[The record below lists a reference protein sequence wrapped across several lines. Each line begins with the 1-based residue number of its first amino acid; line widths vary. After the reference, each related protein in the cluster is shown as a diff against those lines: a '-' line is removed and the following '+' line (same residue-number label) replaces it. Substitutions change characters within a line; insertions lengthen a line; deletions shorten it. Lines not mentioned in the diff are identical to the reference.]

1 MDLPSI
7 NLITAAPLNDAVR
20 ELPVLSLANPGMER
34 IVDSSTAEYTS
45 MLLNCRDGALAQQ
58 LANKLSIVANTATS
72 ITLRQLPDPAPIPLH
87 ALPPLLQITA
97 QYNPNIFNGACH
109 PSSFPRPNFQSPT
122 NSYPHYP
129 NPHYLPQIS
138 PNNNNGYNQ
147 PTTAASSSSSSSPY
161 SSRGFM
167 PTTNAVPNQSPDPQ
181 SMLYPQNPS
190 LASHRPTRPTAV
202 VPPLPKDPI
211 ISSPMGSIPSTSAPM
226 TPSTSSSSSNYQ
238 QVSPQKPPNYQKQ
251 TDTLQSHEITN
262 KNSQSI
268 THHHNNIND
277 TMTKKPTLV
286 VQQDQQHPHQQVE
299 KIRINL
305 NKLQQDE
312 LASIRN
318 ISPSKQRSMKPN
330 VPQQLDHL
338 PSDFTPDLIKELLQ
352 DGYSLDSNAGER
364 LLRQRRA
371 ALSNATSLNNSP
383 KKKRIR
389 SLSTEDG
396 DDDNDNN
403 DDDDTNDV
411 DNDEEQQPLK
421 KRIRRTND
429 NTFTNN
435 SVDVMSAL
443 NKKTRDRLAR
453 KALDIDA
460 DPQENTSYQRFIQLL
475 DIFNDDYDRHHEQ
488 LEQTPDDHYLDLLL
502 SDHTLDEMA
511 ILSEKLKLSTYM
523 SRIDRIKLKRL
534 LEILSL
540 RIKQGIEMSPIL
552 KHDINDDQNDGEE
565 ERIWRDLVFERLTMC
580 ANACEI
586 SLNIMTTDNMPKEIL
601 IEHVIEHTS
610 LFIKAQLAKTIFPEY
625 DPLYRNDNHSKDP
638 SLTKQKRS
646 KVTGTKCKQV
656 QILYNKIVSLFQG
669 ITDLMPLGKYPDTII
684 LAISSFTV
692 SCIYVENIV
701 DLQAH
706 SLRILTELFSRYEHH
721 RDSILEDLLLSL
733 ARLPTSKKSL
743 RCYRLPSG
751 ESIQM
756 FTALIMHLI
765 HAPVTLASTINVS
778 ITDSTNE
785 IHLLNTYS
793 TAQNLAFKFLT
804 LFFRSCGTKQGE
816 DDYRIVFENFLADL
830 LVTANRPEWPA
841 SEILLTL
848 LSRILMTNF
857 SNHSLQIN
865 TRLQSL
871 DYLGSVAAQLRKDT
885 IDNDVLNSR
894 ENQDKLDGIVHK
906 TLSSIELDEDMME
919 IYKTDPL
926 RYHRSLV
933 IYLNELS
940 LSDQTSY
947 YAKMFHIGQWLRD
960 VNLTVERLTQTLTRR
975 MKPGQAEL
983 VDDDVDESMNTN
995 SKPSISIEDEIDLK
1009 KNEKMTILKML
1020 SLPETARKQ
1029 QRYTLDIEYDD
1040 ICLLMRYLT
1049 SNRPFLKTFDVY
1061 LKQLAAIFQSE
1072 AGTNIRS
1079 KAMKCLCTVVEAD
1092 PTVLSRNDIKS
1103 CVKVGLTDKSISVR
1117 EAAIDLIGRYIV
1129 QKQELILQ
1137 YYDVLCERS
1146 IDTGVS
1152 VRKRV
1157 VKIFRDVCLT
1167 QPNFIRIPD
1176 ICSRLLRRI
1185 HDEESI
1191 RKLVLETFQQLWFSP
1206 TRNQQDVKQRVQT
1219 IIDVLVDAQKQN
1231 YTWLENLVKEFLH
1244 TNDKQSNDDKKKV
1257 REQRKDVLKAIQ
1269 DIINELVESILKVES
1284 ANDQNSSNKMVAIF
1298 IALYALGKAK
1308 PEHVLPHVSTI
1319 VEYLNIK
1326 CTSYNDNIIVQYVA
1340 KILEFTVPLM
1350 KSASSSIIYSLEGS
1364 LTKLLLVSGQLVI
1377 HSSIACLSAVI
1388 RLSKNTQLVKDVFI
1402 RYHSIVIQCQQKILE
1417 KPDEEFKGSAQLARS
1432 IYILGVLCKYFDVE
1446 KNEFDDLE
1454 FSVDDLFQLFIFFIQ
1469 RRESV
1474 VKLKSLVG
1482 LGFFLQRYGQ
1492 YLIRDTIRQLY
1503 HNYLLDR
1510 RPAAAQLRCQV
1521 LINLEEYFRDCI
1533 RRMSEQ
1539 DVDYLQLSTAINP
1552 STTNEDENSNDGI
1565 TSTGANLKDTTDVH
1579 SEMASSIAQCYLRVV
1594 LDTYLSEDE
1603 TIRQCVR
1610 KVVTCILEQGLVHPV
1625 QFIPYLIAMTTD
1637 RDTNIQQSAEQNL
1650 QDLDKTNPGIIQTKV
1665 MHGLKMSYQLQKLL
1679 AVTNPNKNN
1688 TQQSNVQNEIIR
1700 GMTKVA
1706 VTPSNNQQSP
1716 FCSVNHFLYSL
1727 IRSSRVYRRGL
1738 ISQLLK
1744 MFDNDTTTTTS
1755 TTLEEQLFV
1764 ADNLAYFPYQ
1774 VQDEPL
1780 YLIEQI
1786 DLTVSVSGS
1795 TQLQQFRDLLKQYLD
1810 YIDDDE
1816 GIDLSKLE
1824 EKFLQ
1829 LSDPIIDELNQC
1841 LRVSKSTMLL
1851 LILKSY
1857 LKDVYSVNDT
1867 KITEYDHTES
1877 SKITDRP
1884 IMSRKMNVKFEP
1896 KLILDTIKPSSYM
1909 DHIQRRKQILKDFQD
1924 FKRYLLAFDT
1934 DADDTVQAIS
1944 ELLPSTMTGT
1954 TATAATTTTTTT
1966 AALPGKTSKKKS
1978 GGTTKRRKVMIDSD
1992 DDSADGDFQ
2001 P

>member
-7 NLITAAPLNDAVR
+7 NLITSAPLNDVVR

-45 MLLNCRDGALAQQ
+45 MLLNCRDGSLAQQ
-58 LANKLSIVANTATS
+58 LAHKLSIVSNTATS
-72 ITLRQLPDPAPIPLH
+72 ITLRHPSDPTPLSMH
-87 ALPPLLQITA
+87 TLPPLLQTA
-97 QYNPNIFNGACH
+97 TQYNPNIFNGICH
-109 PSSFPRPNFQSPT
+109 PSSPFSRPFSSPT
-122 NSYPHYP
+122 NPYSHYP
-129 NPHYLPQIS
+129 NHHFPQQIS
-138 PNNNNGYNQ
+138 PSNSGYNQ
-147 PTTAASSSSSSSPY
+147 TTASSVSPY
-161 SSRGFM
+161 TSRAFM
-167 PTTNAVPNQSPDPQ
+167 PTTTTTNQTSDCQ
-181 SMLYPQNPS
+181 SILYPQTSP
-190 LASHRPTRPTAV
+190 LATHRPTRPTAV

-211 ISSPMGSIPSTSAPM
+211 ISSPVGSITT
-226 TPSTSSSSSNYQ
+226 TPSMIPSSSSSSSSLNNYQ
-238 QVSPQKPPNYQKQ
+238 QISPQKPSNNELNYQKKI
-251 TDTLQSHEITN
+251 DTLQSHELTN

-268 THHHNNIND
+268 TNNNNNNSVNED
-277 TMTKKPTLV
+277 MTKKPSIV
-286 VQQDQQHPHQQVE
+286 VQQEPHQPIE

-305 NKLQQDE
+305 HKLQPEDPV
-312 LASIRN
+312 LIKTT
-318 ISPSKQRSMKPN
+318 SPSKQRSIKSN
-330 VPQQLDHL
+330 IPQQLNHL
-338 PSDFTPDLIKELLQ
+338 PADFTPDLIKELLQ
-352 DGYSLDSNAGER
+352 DGYSLDNNSGER
-364 LLRQRRA
+364 LLRQRRTI
-371 ALSNATSLNNSP
+371 NNNTTSLNNSP

-389 SLSTEDG
+389 SLSTEDD
-396 DDDNDNN
+396 DDDNNNDNDN
-403 DDDDTNDV
+403 DDDIN
-411 DNDEEQQPLK
+411 DNDDEHQPLK

-429 NTFTNN
+429 NTLNHN
-435 SVDVMSAL
+435 SIDVMSAL

-475 DIFNDDYDRHHEQ
+475 DIFNDDYERHHEQ
-488 LEQTPDDHYLDLLL
+488 FEQTPDDHYLDLLL

-523 SRIDRIKLKRL
+523 SRIDRMKLKRL

-540 RIKQGIEMSPIL
+540 RIKQGIEISPIL
-552 KHDINDDQNDGEE
+552 KHDINDEQTNEDE
-565 ERIWRDLVFERLTMC
+565 ERIWRDIVFERLTMC

-601 IEHVIEHTS
+601 IEHVIENTS

-638 SLTKQKRS
+638 LLTKQKRS

-669 ITDLMPLGKYPDTII
+669 ITDLMPLGKYTDTII

-701 DLQAH
+701 DIQAH

-721 RDSILEDLLLSL
+721 RDSILEDLLLSI

-756 FTALIMHLI
+756 FTALIMNLI
-765 HAPVTLASTINVS
+765 HAPVSLGS
-778 ITDSTNE
+778 ITNLNIIDTTNE
-785 IHLLNTYS
+785 LNLLNTYT

-857 SNHSLQIN
+857 SNHSLPIN

-885 IDNDVLNSR
+885 IDNDVLNSK
-894 ENQDKLDGIVHK
+894 ENQDKLDQIIHK
-906 TLSSIELDEDMME
+906 TLSSIEMDEDVIE
-919 IYKTDPL
+919 VYKTDPL

-940 LSDQTSY
+940 LSDQTSH

-960 VNLTVERLTQTLTRR
+960 INLTVERLTQTLTRR
-975 MKPGQAEL
+975 MKSGQTEL
-983 VDDDVDESMNTN
+983 VDDDVDESINNNNN
-995 SKPSISIEDEIDLK
+995 SKPSISIEDEIEMK
-1009 KNEKMTILKML
+1009 KNEKISILKLL
-1020 SLPETARKQ
+1020 SIPETARKQ

-1092 PTVLSRNDIKS
+1092 PTVLARNDIKS

-1167 QPNFIRIPD
+1167 QPNFNRIPD

-1206 TRNQQDVKQRVQT
+1206 IRNQQDVRQRVQT

-1231 YTWLENLVKEFLH
+1231 YTWLENLVKEFLQ
-1244 TNDKQSNDDKKKV
+1244 TNDKQSIDDKKKV

-1269 DIINELVESILKVES
+1269 DIINELVESILKIES
-1284 ANDQNSSNKMVAIF
+1284 ANDQVSSNKMVATF

-1308 PEHVLPHVSTI
+1308 PEHVLPHVSAI

-1350 KSASSSIIYSLEGS
+1350 KSASASIIYSLEGS
-1364 LTKLLLVSGQLVI
+1364 LTKLLL
-1377 HSSIACLSAVI
+1377 
-1388 RLSKNTQLVKDVFI
+1388 
-1402 RYHSIVIQCQQKILE
+1402 
-1417 KPDEEFKGSAQLARS
+1417 
-1432 IYILGVLCKYFDVE
+1432 
-1446 KNEFDDLE
+1446 
-1454 FSVDDLFQLFIFFIQ
+1454 
-1469 RRESV
+1469 
-1474 VKLKSLVG
+1474 
-1482 LGFFLQRYGQ
+1482 
-1492 YLIRDTIRQLY
+1492 
-1503 HNYLLDR
+1503 
-1510 RPAAAQLRCQV
+1510 
-1521 LINLEEYFRDCI
+1521 
-1533 RRMSEQ
+1533 
-1539 DVDYLQLSTAINP
+1539 
-1552 STTNEDENSNDGI
+1552 
-1565 TSTGANLKDTTDVH
+1565 
-1579 SEMASSIAQCYLRVV
+1579 
-1594 LDTYLSEDE
+1594 
-1603 TIRQCVR
+1603 
-1610 KVVTCILEQGLVHPV
+1610 
-1625 QFIPYLIAMTTD
+1625 
-1637 RDTNIQQSAEQNL
+1637 
-1650 QDLDKTNPGIIQTKV
+1650 
-1665 MHGLKMSYQLQKLL
+1665 
-1679 AVTNPNKNN
+1679 
-1688 TQQSNVQNEIIR
+1688 
-1700 GMTKVA
+1700 
-1706 VTPSNNQQSP
+1706 
-1716 FCSVNHFLYSL
+1716 
-1727 IRSSRVYRRGL
+1727 
-1738 ISQLLK
+1738 
-1744 MFDNDTTTTTS
+1744 
-1755 TTLEEQLFV
+1755 
-1764 ADNLAYFPYQ
+1764 
-1774 VQDEPL
+1774 
-1780 YLIEQI
+1780 
-1786 DLTVSVSGS
+1786 
-1795 TQLQQFRDLLKQYLD
+1795 
-1810 YIDDDE
+1810 
-1816 GIDLSKLE
+1816 
-1824 EKFLQ
+1824 
-1829 LSDPIIDELNQC
+1829 
-1841 LRVSKSTMLL
+1841 
-1851 LILKSY
+1851 
-1857 LKDVYSVNDT
+1857 
-1867 KITEYDHTES
+1867 
-1877 SKITDRP
+1877 
-1884 IMSRKMNVKFEP
+1884 
-1896 KLILDTIKPSSYM
+1896 
-1909 DHIQRRKQILKDFQD
+1909 
-1924 FKRYLLAFDT
+1924 
-1934 DADDTVQAIS
+1934 
-1944 ELLPSTMTGT
+1944 
-1954 TATAATTTTTTT
+1954 
-1966 AALPGKTSKKKS
+1966 
-1978 GGTTKRRKVMIDSD
+1978 
-1992 DDSADGDFQ
+1992 
-2001 P
+2001 

>member
-1 MDLPSI
+1 
-7 NLITAAPLNDAVR
+7 
-20 ELPVLSLANPGMER
+20 
-34 IVDSSTAEYTS
+34 
-45 MLLNCRDGALAQQ
+45 
-58 LANKLSIVANTATS
+58 
-72 ITLRQLPDPAPIPLH
+72 
-87 ALPPLLQITA
+87 
-97 QYNPNIFNGACH
+97 
-109 PSSFPRPNFQSPT
+109 
-122 NSYPHYP
+122 
-129 NPHYLPQIS
+129 
-138 PNNNNGYNQ
+138 
-147 PTTAASSSSSSSPY
+147 
-161 SSRGFM
+161 
-167 PTTNAVPNQSPDPQ
+167 
-181 SMLYPQNPS
+181 
-190 LASHRPTRPTAV
+190 
-202 VPPLPKDPI
+202 
-211 ISSPMGSIPSTSAPM
+211 
-226 TPSTSSSSSNYQ
+226 
-238 QVSPQKPPNYQKQ
+238 
-251 TDTLQSHEITN
+251 
-262 KNSQSI
+262 
-268 THHHNNIND
+268 
-277 TMTKKPTLV
+277 MTK
-286 VQQDQQHPHQQVE
+286 QQPIE

-305 NKLQQDE
+305 NKLHQDE
-312 LASIRN
+312 LKNA
-318 ISPSKQRSMKPN
+318 SPSKQHQQQQRPLKPP
-330 VPQQLDHL
+330 VSQQLDHL
-338 PSDFTPDLIKELLQ
+338 PADFTPDLIKELLQ
-352 DGYSLDSNAGER
+352 DGYNLDSTTGER
-364 LLRQRRA
+364 SLRQRRA
-371 ALSNATSLNNSP
+371 TNSNTTSP
-383 KKKRIR
+383 KKKRVR
-389 SLSTEDG
+389 SLSTEDDDD
-396 DDDNDNN
+396 DDDNENDNN
-403 DDDDTNDV
+403 NTDDDANDL
-411 DNDEEQQPLK
+411 DNDDENQPLK
-421 KRIRRTND
+421 KRIRRIND
-429 NTFTNN
+429 TSLTNN
-435 SVDVMSAL
+435 SIDVMSAL

-460 DPQENTSYQRFIQLL
+460 DPLENTSYQRFIQLL
-475 DIFNDDYDRHHEQ
+475 DIFNDDYERHHEQ
-488 LEQTPDDHYLDLLL
+488 LEQTPDDHYLDILL
-502 SDHTLDEMA
+502 SEQTLDEMA
-511 ILSEKLKLSTYM
+511 NLSEKLKLSTYL
-523 SRIDRIKLKRL
+523 SRVDRMKLKRL

-540 RIKQGIEMSPIL
+540 RIKQGIEISPIL
-552 KHDINDDQNDGEE
+552 KHDINDEQTDEE
-565 ERIWRDLVFERLTMC
+565 EEKIWRDLVFERLIMC

-586 SLNIMTTDNMPKEIL
+586 SLNIMTTDHMPKEIL

-610 LFIKAQLAKTIFPEY
+610 LFVKAQLSKTIFPEY

-638 SLTKQKRS
+638 TLTKQKRS

-669 ITDLMPLGKYPDTII
+669 ITDLIPLGKYPDTII

-706 SLRILTELFSRYEHH
+706 SLRILTEIFSRYEHH
-721 RDSILEDLLLSL
+721 RDSILQDLLLSI

-751 ESIQM
+751 DSIQM

-765 HAPVTLASTINVS
+765 HAPVTLTNTSTIVD
-778 ITDSTNE
+778 TTNE
-785 IHLLNTYS
+785 VHLLNTYS
-793 TAQNLAFKFLT
+793 LAQNLAFKFLT

-857 SNHSLQIN
+857 SNSSLPIN

-885 IDNDVLNSR
+885 IDNDTLNSK
-894 ENQDKLDGIVHK
+894 ENQDKLDEITQK
-906 TLSSIELDEDMME
+906 TLTSIELDEDQ
-919 IYKTDPL
+919 IDVYKTDPL

-940 LSDQTSY
+940 LSDQTNY

-960 VNLTVERLTQTLTRR
+960 VNLTIERLTQTLTRQMR
-975 MKPGQAEL
+975 PNQNEL
-983 VDDDVDESMNTN
+983 VNDDDVDESMNTN
-995 SKPSISIEDEIDLK
+995 SKPSISVEDEIELT
-1009 KNEKMTILKML
+1009 KNEKLTILKML

-1092 PTVLSRNDIKS
+1092 PTVLVRNDIKS
-1103 CVKVGLTDKSISVR
+1103 CVQVGLTDKSISVR

-1167 QPNFIRIPD
+1167 QPSFSRIPD

-1206 TRNQQDVKQRVQT
+1206 TRTQQDVRQRVQT
-1219 IIDVLVDAQKQN
+1219 IIDVLIDAQKQN
-1231 YTWLENLVKEFLH
+1231 YTWLENLVKEFLQ

-1284 ANDQNSSNKMVAIF
+1284 ANDQLSSNKMVAIF

-1340 KILEFTVPLM
+1340 KILEFAVPLM

-1364 LTKLLLVSGQLVI
+1364 LTKLLLVSGQMVI

-1388 RLSKNTQLVKDVFI
+1388 RLSKNTQLVKDVFV

-1417 KPDEEFKGSAQLARS
+1417 KPQEEFKGSAQLARS
-1432 IYILGVLCKYFDVE
+1432 IYILGVLCKYFDIE
-1446 KNEFDDLE
+1446 KSEFSQLE
-1454 FSVDDLFQLFIFFIQ
+1454 FSVDDLFQLFIFFV
-1469 RRESV
+1469 RRHESV
-1474 VKLKSLVG
+1474 VKLKSLVA

-1492 YLIRDTIRQLY
+1492 YLVRDTVRQLY

-1510 RPAAAQLRCQV
+1510 RPAVAQLRCQV
-1521 LINLEEYFRDCI
+1521 LTNLEEYFRDCI
-1533 RRMSEQ
+1533 RRMAEQ
-1539 DVDYLQLSTAINP
+1539 DVDYLQTPATQI
-1552 STTNEDENSNDGI
+1552 EDDNSNDANGP
-1565 TSTGANLKDTTDVH
+1565 TGVNLKDTTDVH

-1594 LDTYLSEDE
+1594 LDTYLSDDE
-1603 TIRQCVR
+1603 NIRLCVR
-1610 KVVTCILEQGLVHPV
+1610 KVVTCILEQGLVHPI

-1665 MHGLKMSYQLQKLL
+1665 MHGLKMSYQLRKLF
-1679 AVTNPNKNN
+1679 AGSAT
-1688 TQQSNVQNEIIR
+1688 EIIR

-1706 VTPSNNQQSP
+1706 ITPANTNNQQSP

-1744 MFDNDTTTTTS
+1744 MFDNDTTTNTS
-1755 TTLEEQLFV
+1755 ITLEEQLFV

-1795 TQLQQFRDLLKQYLD
+1795 TQLQQVRDLLKQYLD
-1810 YIDDDE
+1810 FVDDDDTIE
-1816 GIDLSKLE
+1816 TNKFED
-1824 EKFLQ
+1824 KFLH
-1829 LSDPIIDELNQC
+1829 LTDANLDELNQC
-1841 LRVSKSTMLL
+1841 LRQSKSTMLL
-1851 LILKSY
+1851 LLLKSY
-1857 LKDVYSVNDT
+1857 LKDVYGLNDT

-1884 IMSRKMNVKFEP
+1884 IMTRKMNVKFEP
-1896 KLILDTIKPSSYM
+1896 KIVLDTIQPNQHLDGTQK
-1909 DHIQRRKQILKDFQD
+1909 RKQIFKDYQD

-1934 DADDTVQAIS
+1934 DADEQIPTLS
-1944 ELLPSTMTGT
+1944 ELLP
-1954 TATAATTTTTTT
+1954 AASLTPK
-1966 AALPGKTSKKKS
+1966 AKKKS
-1978 GGTTKRRKVMIDSD
+1978 TNSNKRRKVMIESD
-1992 DDSADGDFQ
+1992 DDSTDGNFQ